1 MLDPAEL
8 YEVVGDTEGLGAPV
22 LVHALD
28 GFVDAGAAVRIA
40 RAHLLALGTE
50 TEPSETD
57 YPATKPFG
65 AGGSV
70 IARFDVDQLFDYR
83 ARRPPMVF
91 VRDHWETYA
100 APHLELHRLEDG
112 AGTPFLLLSGP
123 EPDVQWER
131 FSRAVLGL
139 VTDLGVRL
147 TAGLEAIPM
156 GVPHTRPTGV
166 TAHASRPEL
175 VAGYEP
181 WVNTVQVPGAATNLL
196 ELRLGQAGHD
206 AVGFAAHVPH
216 YLAQVDYP
224 AAAAALIEALSKVS
238 GLQLQ
243 TRQLHEAAVR
253 TRTEVDTQ
261 IADSD
266 EVRAVVGALESQ
278 YDAYV
283 GGKERG
289 DLLAEEG
296 RPLPTADE
304 LGAELE
310 RFLADQQRNKDD
322 RD

>member
-8 YEVVGDTEGLGAPV
+8 YETVGDVAGLVSPV

-28 GFVDAGAAVRIA
+28 GFVDAGAAVRLA
-40 RAHLLALGTE
+40 RAHLLA
-50 TEPSETD
+50 SS
-57 YPATKPFG
+57 
-65 AGGSV
+65 AGSSV
-70 IARFDVDQLFDYR
+70 VARFDVDQLFDYR
-83 ARRPPMVF
+83 ARRPPMIF

-100 APHLELHRLEDG
+100 APALELHRLVDG
-112 AGTPFLLLSGP
+112 AGTPYLLLSGP

-131 FSRAVLGL
+131 FSAAVLGL
-139 VTDLGVRL
+139 VRDLGVRL

-206 AVGFAAHVPH
+206 AIGFAAHVPH
-216 YLAQVDYP
+216 YLSQVDYP
-224 AAAAALIEALSKVS
+224 AAAVALTDAVARVS
-238 GLQLQ
+238 GLVLPTTALQ
-243 TRQLHEAAVR
+243 EAAAR
-253 TRTEVDTQ
+253 TRAEVDTQ
-261 IADSD
+261 IAASE

-283 GGKERG
+283 GGRERG
-289 DLLAEEG
+289 DLLAG
-296 RPLPTADE
+296 DGTLLPTADE